1 MIDPVN
7 AWLGVP
13 KLPPAGFYDNIV
25 APLSRAE
32 FSATIAVM
40 ARIGPMLWLRKITP
54 RPTLLKDFW
63 RDWPMVPRDSV
74 FDSKVKN

>member
-32 FSATIAVM
+32 FSATVAVM
-40 ARIGPMLWLRKITP
+40 ARIGLMLWLRKITP
-54 RPTLLKDFW
+54 EG
-63 RDWPMVPRDSV
+63 
-74 FDSKVKN
+74 